1 MLAINSHD
9 ACNSHYM
16 IEETWKR
23 TRLVAR
29 DRIQNGGEYLH
40 NLSCLSHLNLSAFVQ
55 KTERLMIR

>member
-1 MLAINSHD
+1 MLAIDSHD

-40 NLSCLSHLNLSAFVQ
+40 DFHLNLSE
-55 KTERLMIR
+55 KPND